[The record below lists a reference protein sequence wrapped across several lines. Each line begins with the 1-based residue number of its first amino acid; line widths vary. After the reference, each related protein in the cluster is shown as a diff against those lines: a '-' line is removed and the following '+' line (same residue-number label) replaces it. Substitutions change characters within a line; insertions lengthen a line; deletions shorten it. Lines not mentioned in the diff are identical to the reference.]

1 MKKTGRTRLSTPSY
15 VTARRLD
22 AAEFM
27 RAARQL
33 DNDGYHPDVIVTLT
47 VHAAI
52 AATDVICSVRL
63 GKHSNDGNHDAAVAL
78 LREHDPKLANDL
90 DTVLRRKQRAGY
102 SDTDLTDADTKAVLR
117 STERLLDAAQN
128 TH

>member
-1 MKKTGRTRLSTPSY
+1 MKKTGRTRPSTPSY
-15 VTARRLD
+15 ISARRLD

-33 DNDGYHPDVIVTLT
+33 DNDDYQPDVVVTLA

-52 AATDVICSVRL
+52 AAADVICSVRL
-63 GKHSNDGNHDAAVAL
+63 GKHSADGNHDAAVAL
-78 LREHDPKLANDL
+78 FREHDAKLASDL

-102 SDTDLTDADTKAVLR
+102 SDNDLTDADTTAVLR
-117 STERLLDAAQN
+117 STERLLEAAQN